1 MKKIILLL
9 ALVFPVISTAESY
22 LGLGGGI
29 GSIQESGIDDA
40 FLTYVYGGHQ
50 FNEYL
55 SLEIAYM
62 KSASFSATGDRVFDP
77 LNQVFNVNNDKIY
90 GEAWIPSLSLHYIE
104 NNWKLFALIG
114 NAFWQART
122 NDEGVGVNDEDT
134 DFAYGLGI
142 EYRPAKW
149 GLRAEWRRL
158 EIDWIITGET
168 ELDAFLI
175 SLNRYF

>member
-62 KSASFSATGDRVFDP
+62 KSASFSATRDRVFDAA
-77 LNQVFNVNNDKIY
+77 NNDKIY
-90 GEAWIPSLSLHYIE
+90 AEAWIPSLSLHYIE

-149 GLRAEWRRL
+149 GIRTEWRRI
-158 EIDWIITGET
+158 EIENTIIGIKEET